1 MADQLGLPLSLRNE
15 ATFANFLAE
24 AGSPRDQVVR
34 LLRDRADAPLGGE
47 TAIYLWGAEGTGC
60 NHLLQAT
67 CHHYSHRG
75 RGAQYLP
82 LGELRDMAAG
92 AQGLEDL
99 DPESLLADLE
109 YQPLVCLSGL
119 EAVAGDRAFEIA
131 LFSLFN
137 RIREQGNLLLVGA
150 DRGPRE
156 LPLLLP
162 DLQSRLASGL
172 VFHLPPYSLEE
183 KSAILRFRAARLG
196 IELGDE
202 VAGFILNRGE
212 RSLDTLMGY
221 LARLDRASLRA
232 QRRVTVPFVKAVFG
246 W

>member
-15 ATFANFLAE
+15 ATFDNFLAE
-24 AGSPRDQVVR
+24 PGSPRDQVVAQ
-34 LLRDRADAPLGGE
+34 LREQASACAGGE
-47 TAIYLWGAEGTGC
+47 TAIYLWGGEGAGRS
-60 NHLLQAT
+60 HLLQAA
-67 CHHYSHRG
+67 CHHFRQQG
-75 RGAQYLP
+75 RDALYLP
-82 LGELRDMAAG
+82 LGELRDMAPG
-92 AQGLEDL
+92 DL

-109 YQPLVCLSGL
+109 FQPLVCVAGV
-119 EAVAGDRAFEIA
+119 ETIAGDRAFEIA

-150 DRGPRE
+150 DRAPRE

-172 VFHLPPYSLEE
+172 VFHLPPYGLEE
-183 KSAILRFRAARLG
+183 KTAILRFRAARLG

-212 RSLDTLMGY
+212 RSLDTLMTY
-221 LARLDRASLRA
+221 LARLDRASLLA